1 MSTRSLELPFPA
13 PPDAARDAFAPTR
26 WAQLAEPLGVAG
38 TEPLV
43 LALSGGADSVFLL
56 HLAARAR
63 PRPRVIAVHVDHGL
77 RGAESDA
84 DVEFCRA
91 LCTEL
96 GVPLVV
102 RRVALDAEPSGL
114 EERARGARYRALC
127 SAADDAGA
135 RTIATGHHAGDALET
150 LLLRWMRGTDPAGAN
165 IPARTVLARARF
177 SGAPEA
183 SELVA
188 HELDAKGLNPTARDL
203 VLVRPLLAL
212 RREEVRLALTRHGLE
227 WRDDTSNASASFARN
242 RVRHALI
249 PALVAACGADATVN
263 LARFGAA
270 IETFERHCAAFTE
283 PVRWQPPRHAAAR
296 RSAAER
302 RAGGSLP
309 RAELEALALPLLRRA
324 LARLLAAGSGRGPA
338 RAQLENVLATLRA
351 GATGDWT
358 LPGGWRLGLRS
369 GWLDLDPPPRG
380 RAVPVRQAAPPR
392 AVQALLPFDGAVV
405 SDEARELAPDVW
417 ELAVPGRT
425 LLPDGRA
432 LLAEWIESAG
442 GAAVPRSPDCVE
454 LDAEGLAGPLEVR
467 WPRPGD
473 RFRPLGAPGSRPLTR
488 FLRDVGVPRHDRG
501 HVPLVCAAREVLW
514 VAGVRPSDARRVGPA
529 TDRRLRL
536 SLEHVESAPAGPA
549 PARRSA

>member
-1 MSTRSLELPFPA
+1 MSTRALELPFPV
-13 PPDAARDAFAPTR
+13 PPDAARAAFAPAR
-26 WAQLAEPLGVAG
+26 WAQLGATAGVGA

-77 RGAESDA
+77 RGAESEA

-91 LCTEL
+91 LCAEL
-96 GVPLVV
+96 DVPLVV

-114 EERARGARYRALC
+114 EERARVARYRALC
-127 SAADDAGA
+127 SAAADADV

-150 LLLRWMRGTDPAGAN
+150 LLLRWMRGTDPASAN
-165 IPARTVLARARF
+165 IPARTVLAHA
-177 SGAPEA
+177 ANA
-183 SELVA
+183 SEA
-188 HELDAKGLNPTARDL
+188 DPTALNPTACDL
-203 VLVRPLLAL
+203 ALVRPLLTL

-249 PALVAACGADATVN
+249 PALVAACGADAPVN

-338 RAQLENVLATLRA
+338 RAELENVVATLRA

-380 RAVPVRQAAPPR
+380 RAVAVRSATPSR
-392 AVQALLPFDGAVV
+392 AVQTLLPFDGAVPAE
-405 SDEARELAPDVW
+405 DRPQLPHDAW

-432 LLAEWIESAG
+432 LLAEWIESAR